1 MAEVIKITYSEL
13 ESAANTFKTNADA
26 IDTIIT
32 ELSQK
37 LGEVD
42 STWTGASKNAFY
54 EQFETC
60 KQNLMQFPDL
70 LVGFAE
76 RLENAANTMRDADT
90 QVGSQISGN
99 A

>member
-13 ESAANTFKTNADA
+13 EAAANTFKTNADA

-60 KQNLMQFPDL
+60 KQ
-70 LVGFAE
+70 
-76 RLENAANTMRDADT
+76 MRDADT